1 MTSQRNP
8 ISSRGLAFSWSSVT
22 RLGRA
27 LGYVAAYS
35 AWVLAFR
42 LLVLTF
48 LTYFLMASGR
58 RPRFEDISE
67 AFGANELTVM
77 GLGALLFVALLRA
90 LHPVTTTTLPEIFT
104 PARFEKYFLPGFIHG
119 ATLAAGVTLA
129 FVLSGHYRYLGS
141 FIPFEE
147 APLAGLTVLVRILAL
162 GVFAYCEEFIFRHKI
177 SRYLLQQLGV
187 VKSTQ
192 FAGHLVTA
200 SVVAVLY
207 CGIKLLQFDLGVMQL
222 GTLFLVSITLSV
234 RSFADNDFN
243 RGAGFWAAML
253 IVFQA
258 LLSLPALGGDF
269 AGIILI
275 KYQNSLSANT
285 GDEAAR
291 LLTGGVGGPLS
302 SLALQML
309 LALDIARGLLRY
321 RKGQRTRPAQTRLTP
336 LI

>member
-1 MTSQRNP
+1 MTSQP
-8 ISSRGLAFSWSSVT
+8 DSISSRGQVLSWNSVA

-35 AWVLAFR
+35 AWILAFR

-90 LHPVTTTTLPEIFT
+90 LHPVTTTTTAEIFT
-104 PARFEKYFLPGFIHG
+104 PARFEKYFLPGFAHG

-177 SRYLLQQLGV
+177 SRYLMEQLGV
-187 VKSTQ
+187 AKSTQ
-192 FAGHLVTA
+192 LAGRLVTA

-222 GTLFLVSITLSV
+222 GTLFLVSIALSF
-234 RSFADNDFN
+234 RTFGDKDFG

-275 KYQNSLSANT
+275 KYQAPLSSST
-285 GDEAAR
+285 GDDAAR

-309 LALDIARGLLRY
+309 LALDIGRGLFQF
-321 RKGQRTRPAQTRLTP
+321 RKRRPRKPATT
-336 LI
+336 

>member
-1 MTSQRNP
+1 MTSQRDTNP
-8 ISSRGLAFSWSSVT
+8 AQGFAFSFSSVA

-27 LGYVAAYS
+27 LAYVAAY
-35 AWVLAFR
+35 AGWILTFR

-58 RPRFEDISE
+58 HPRFEDISE

-77 GLGALLFVALLRA
+77 GLGALIFVVFLRA
-90 LHPVTTTTLPEIFT
+90 LHPVTTTTTREIFT
-104 PARFEKYFLPGFIHG
+104 PARFDKYFLPGFAHG

-147 APLAGLTVLVRILAL
+147 APLAGLTVLIRILAL

-177 SRYLLQQLGV
+177 SRHLMKQLGV
-187 VKSTQ
+187 ARSTEM
-192 FAGHLVTA
+192 AGHLVTA
-200 SVVAVLY
+200 SVVAILY

-222 GTLFLVSITLSV
+222 GTLFLVSIALSI
-234 RSFADNDFN
+234 RSYGDKDFG

-275 KYQNSLSANT
+275 KYQAPLSASMGN
-285 GDEAAR
+285 EAAR

-309 LALDIARGLLRY
+309 LALDIARSLITY
-321 RKGQRTRPAQTRLTP
+321 RNVRRRKPAAA
-336 LI
+336 

>member
-1 MTSQRNP
+1 MTSQRTSLP
-8 ISSRGLAFSWSSVT
+8 PRALAFSRISLA
-22 RLGRA
+22 RLGRVA
-27 LGYVAAYS
+27 GYLVAYS
-35 AWVLAFR
+35 AWILAFR

-67 AFGANELTVM
+67 AFSANELTVM
-77 GLGALLFVALLRA
+77 GLGALLFVVLLRA
-90 LHPVTTTTLPEIFT
+90 FHPVTTTTTPEIFT
-104 PARFEKYFLPGFIHG
+104 PARFEKFFLPGFAHG

-141 FIPFEE
+141 FIPFED
-147 APLAGLTVLVRILAL
+147 APLASLTVIVRIIAL

-177 SRYLLQQLGV
+177 SRFLLQQLGV
-187 VKSTQ
+187 TKSNQ
-192 FAGHLVTA
+192 LAGHLVTA
-200 SVVAVLY
+200 SVVAILY

-222 GTLFLVSITLSV
+222 GTLFLVSIALSF
-234 RSFADNDFN
+234 RSFADRDFG

-275 KYQNSLSANT
+275 KYQAPLSAAT
-285 GDEAAR
+285 GDDAAR
-291 LLTGGVGGPLS
+291 ILTGGVGGPLS

-309 LALDIARGLLRY
+309 LALDIARGLIPY
-321 RKGQRTRPAQTRLTP
+321 RKSRARPVPTP
-336 LI
+336 VP